1 MWRKLPISSLTP
13 FTFQDFPDHT
23 ACILW
28 FFGCNMRC
36 GYCHNPEFVT
46 GRAKR
51 IDAAYLERFL
61 KARQGL
67 LEGVVLSG
75 GECTLSA
82 GLPLFARYLKSLG
95 YKVKIDTNGT
105 RPQVLR
111 QLLDECLVDFI
122 SLDFKAPPERFA
134 SVTGLKSHN
143 GFFESLEIVANSTIG
158 KEVRTTVHTDQLDR
172 ANVDEM
178 LGLLAKTGYRGSY
191 VVQNFRGGATL
202 GNLEQ
207 PTRKLNIDGLSASGI
222 DVSFRNFDTAS
233 VRLLDC
239 GQT

>member
-36 GYCHNPEFVT
+36 GYCHNPELVI

-82 GLPLFARYLKSLG
+82 GLPAFARYLKSLG
-95 YKVKIDTNGT
+95 YKVKVDTNGT
-105 RPQVLR
+105 RPEVLR
-111 QLLDECLVDFI
+111 QLIDDGLVDFI
-122 SLDFKAPPERFA
+122 SLDFKAPPKTFA
-134 SVTGLKSHN
+134 SITGLKGRN
-143 GFFESLEIVANSTIG
+143 GFLESLEIIAGAAIG
-158 KEVRTTVHTDQLDR
+158 KEVRTTVHPDQLDR
-172 ANVDEM
+172 ADLDEI
-178 LGLLAKTGYRGSY
+178 LNLLAGVGYHGSY
-191 VVQNFRGGATL
+191 VVQNFKGGSTL
-202 GNLEQ
+202 GNLADS
-207 PTRKLNIDGLSASGI
+207 TRKLDLVGLNGNGI
-222 DVSFRNFDTAS
+222 DISFRNFSS
-233 VRLLDC
+233 VIV
-239 GQT
+239 